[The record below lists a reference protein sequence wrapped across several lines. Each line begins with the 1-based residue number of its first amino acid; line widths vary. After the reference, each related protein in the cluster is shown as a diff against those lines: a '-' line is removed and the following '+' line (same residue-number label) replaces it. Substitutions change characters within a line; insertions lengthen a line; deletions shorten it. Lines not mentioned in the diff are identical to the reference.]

1 MAKYKILAFASSLS
15 ISAFASESA
24 FAECVVPN
32 VIANGQVADAS
43 KTNRI
48 APKRF
53 NCRV

>member
-32 VIANGQVADAS
+32 VIANGQVAESAVV
-43 KTNRI
+43 TTQVLHI
-48 APKRF
+48 QLP
-53 NCRV
+53 